1 MTMLRRQSGNGSH
14 VLLVLAAVFFVTGL
28 SRVGMGVV
36 EVLAQ
41 ETLTQ
46 PSEEPNPPPEAVP
59 DPGDLFAALQ
69 ARAADL
75 ADQERQLDARAR
87 ALQETERE
95 LQDQLQRLAQ
105 AEADLAATLRL
116 TESAAEDD
124 LRHLTTVFEAM
135 KPAHS
140 AELFAQMDVEFA
152 AGFISRLRPE
162 IAGEVLS
169 GLDPLVAYGISAV
182 LAGRHARTPRN

>member
-1 MTMLRRQSGNGSH
+1 MTVPRRPSGRSSS
-14 VLLVLAAVFFVTGL
+14 VLLVLAVMFFVTGL
-28 SRVGMGVV
+28 SRMGMGVA

-41 ETLTQ
+41 ETPPQ
-46 PSEEPNPPPEAVP
+46 PIEDPHPDLEAEP

-69 ARAADL
+69 SRAAKL
-75 ADQERQLDARAR
+75 AEQEQQLDARAR
-87 ALQETERE
+87 ALRETERE
-95 LQDQLQRLAQ
+95 LQEQLQRLAQ